1 MLSRVLPGPDQG
13 VIRDAI
19 TEGVIGR
26 LLHEEDPRL
35 RNFRLCNACGSCTP
49 YCPAQINDPETNG
62 DWGYLARKVTAALQA
77 GRRPEINLSDC
88 VQCYSCETVCPR
100 SVSIGGIINAVYET
114 EHLQPVFRR
123 MLLDRGG
130 LPPHAFLPLY
140 TGGGRFRKFV
150 AKAIRYPYPVDDRA
164 VDEVRRLLLHPVEAS
179 VFSPP
184 GHAAPKRPLT
194 RPDQVFHLNSCCA
207 FNYPG
212 ADLSQRKILTALGV
226 RYETSG
232 LQTCCGGAPHYMGG
246 AGFADRLLLT
256 ARNLSVIRD
265 TFEPG
270 DNIAITG
277 ICPTCSDSYAA
288 ALDLLS
294 GSANRAVANEALGR
308 IGREVSDP
316 GTFRVA
322 NILDLY
328 PLYLDDLRRLVET
341 RLSGLRAGVHVS
353 CHYRKMN
360 GTLAIPPGLQDL
372 TTVTGARVVRS
383 GMENYCCGGVKNLF
397 DRHQKGRPLELSRLN
412 RLVCQD
418 FMQHHLDVMVV
429 DCPGCEL
436 VYDHMGV
443 PVLHITELLALATG
457 ADPRKTVCIQG
468 HLTSL
473 SPGSR
478 MFATRNVPG

>member
-1 MLSRVLPGPDQG
+1 MLGRALPEPDQG

-19 TEGVIGR
+19 TEGVIHR
-26 LLHEEDPRL
+26 LLHEEDPRF

-49 YCPAQINDPETNG
+49 YCPAQINDPETYG
-62 DWGYLARKVTAALQA
+62 GRGYLARKVTAALQA
-77 GRRPEINLSDC
+77 GRRPDINLSDC

-130 LPPHAFLPLY
+130 LPPQVFLPLY
-140 TGGGRFRKFV
+140 TGRGRFGKFV
-150 AKAIRYPYPVDDRA
+150 AKAIQHPYPVDDRA
-164 VDEVRRLLLHPVEAS
+164 VDEVRRLLLHPIKAS
-179 VFSPP
+179 VFSPS
-184 GHAAPKRPLT
+184 GHPAPRRPLA
-194 RPDQVFHLNSCCA
+194 RPDRVFHLKSCCA

-212 ADLSQRKILTALGV
+212 ADLSQKKILTALGI

-256 ARNLSVIRD
+256 ARNLSVIQD
-265 TFEPG
+265 VFG
-270 DNIAITG
+270 QDDGIAITG

-288 ALDLLS
+288 TLELLA
-294 GSANRAVANEALGR
+294 GSANRAVVNEALGR

-316 GTFRVA
+316 GMFCVA

-328 PLYLDDLRRLVET
+328 PLYLDELRRLVET
-341 RLSGLRAGVHVS
+341 RLSGLRVGVHVS

-360 GTLAIPPGLQDL
+360 GTLAVPPGLQDL
-372 TTVTGARVVRS
+372 TEVTGVKVVRS

-397 DRHQKGRPLELSRLN
+397 DRHQKSHPLKLPPLN
-412 RLVCQD
+412 RLVRQD
-418 FMQHHLDVMVV
+418 FIQHRLDMMVV

-443 PVLHITELLALATG
+443 PVLHITELLALAMG
-457 ADPRKTVCIQG
+457 ADPRETVYIQG
-468 HLTSL
+468 HMTSL
-473 SPGSR
+473 TPALSR
-478 MFATRNVPG
+478 IGLL